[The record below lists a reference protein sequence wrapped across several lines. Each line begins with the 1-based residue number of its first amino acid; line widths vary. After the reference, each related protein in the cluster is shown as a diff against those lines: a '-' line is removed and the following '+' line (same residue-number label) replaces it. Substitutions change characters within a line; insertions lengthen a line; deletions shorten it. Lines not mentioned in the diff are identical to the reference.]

1 MAQFLYQ
8 TIIKIHN
15 FIYAQFIC
23 GKLPMLL
30 FASPY
35 FLQCKIFV
43 ANRHFSKDYE
53 KLINCKYK
61 RQSASTITH
70 KLSTE
75 SDQPQPENHCSK
87 PMNPMDAAFDVWK
100 KKE

>member
-8 TIIKIHN
+8 TIVKS
-15 FIYAQFIC
+15 F
-23 GKLPMLL
+23 
-30 FASPY
+30 
-35 FLQCKIFV
+35 
-43 ANRHFSKDYE
+43 RHFSKDYE

-61 RQSASTITH
+61 RQSASAITH
-70 KLSTE
+70 KLSSE

>member
-1 MAQFLYQ
+1 MHNLSLENCQWIFL
-8 TIIKIHN
+8 I
-15 FIYAQFIC
+15 
-23 GKLPMLL
+23 
-30 FASPY
+30 
-35 FLQCKIFV
+35 IFV

-87 PMNPMDAAFDVWK
+87 PINPMDAAFDVWK